1 MSKPYDATVKDLLE
15 TAPADWLRFLGR
27 PDTGPVR
34 LIDAD
39 LSTVTTQADKLFH
52 VGDSS
57 PWLLHLE
64 FQTSRDVWLPQRMR
78 KYNALAAE
86 RHRLPVSSAVVLLRP
101 VADGAELTGL
111 LRERHR
117 LDRRELR
124 FPYTVVRV
132 WQVPV
137 DTLLA
142 GGPGTLP
149 LVPLG
154 DVRRDRLPE
163 VMRRSA
169 DRLKAEVSE
178 AEAKKL
184 WAATYILMGLR
195 YPVELAEKLLPGG
208 IAMEESVTYQDLIRR
223 GLERGR
229 AEGQAEGQAEGAIEE
244 ARRLLLRQGHKK
256 FGPPDDTV
264 RASLAALTDLGRL
277 EELSERLLDAATWQQ
292 LLGNGG

>member
-1 MSKPYDATVKDLLE
+1 VSKPYDATVKDLLE

-27 PDTGPVR
+27 PDAGPVR

-52 VGDSS
+52 VGDPS

-86 RHRLPVSSAVVLLRP
+86 RHQLPVSSAVVLLRP
-101 VADGAELTGL
+101 DADGVELTGL

-137 DTLLA
+137 DTLLT

-154 DVRRDRLPE
+154 DVEPDRLPE
-163 VMRRSA
+163 VMRRA
-169 DRLKAEVSE
+169 GDRLKAEVSKPV
-178 AEAKKL
+178 AEKL
-184 WAATYILMGLR
+184 WAATYVLMGLR
-195 YPVELAEKLLPGG
+195 YTEAVSDQVLLGV
-208 IAMEESVTYQDLIRR
+208 IAMEESVTYQAILRK
-223 GLERGR
+223 GEERGR
-229 AEGQAEGQAEGAIEE
+229 VKE
-244 ARRLLLRQGHKK
+244 ARRMLLVLGREK
-256 FGPPDDTV
+256 FGAPDD
-264 RASLAALTDLGRL
+264 AAQATLDAIDDRQRL
-277 EELSERLLDAATWQQ
+277 EELSKRLFGASTWRELLESER
-292 LLGNGG
+292 